1 MPSPAAMREMPA
13 PKTDK
18 EMLLRVAM
26 RLHEMLDA
34 MSEEQCSALVQTNI
48 FSILDKTIAA
58 VRKGQIIAGMPM
70 IELLGVMQAIGRA
83 FGS

>member
-48 FSILDKTIAA
+48 FSILDKTIA
-58 VRKGQIIAGMPM
+58 GMPM